1 MTHSV
6 ELVQHLDVVDLMQ
19 MLCGLWRRREEAG
32 GGWRRQSGVML
43 VAEDRWQMTAEKSN
57 GSGKVKIETRRTRS
71 YSSEANST
79 TTTTAT
85 MKAAMVLI
93 R

>member
-57 GSGKVKIETRRTRS
+57 GSGKVKIETDAS
-71 YSSEANST
+71 YSSEAKST
-79 TTTTAT
+79 TTRA
-85 MKAAMVLI
+85 
-93 R
+93 RR

>member
-1 MTHSV
+1 LNLFSTLTS
-6 ELVQHLDVVDLMQ
+6 LDVVDLMQ

-32 GGWRRQSGVML
+32 GRQSGVML

-71 YSSEANST
+71 YSSEAKST